1 MPKEYED
8 NRVTDAEVAK
18 RRRDLSKAPSE
29 RKVGRW
35 YALRHY
41 SQLQREQNQG
51 YHHGYLRGEG
61 SLHCTC
67 GLVIKES
74 DEFLV
79 LNYPNEELKLEPLVL
94 VSGHRNLPSC
104 EGETVALIVAFVF
117 EKALNDYLWTAFC
130 QRCGVVLRKVRDT
143 EAKAFVEAHN
153 ETCKK

>member
-1 MPKEYED
+1 M
-8 NRVTDAEVAK
+8 
-18 RRRDLSKAPSE
+18 
-29 RKVGRW
+29 
-35 YALRHY
+35 
-41 SQLQREQNQG
+41 
-51 YHHGYLRGEG
+51 
-61 SLHCTC
+61 
-67 GLVIKES
+67 IKES

-79 LNYPNEELKLEPLVL
+79 LNYPNEDLKLEPLVL

>member
-1 MPKEYED
+1 MPNEYED

-51 YHHGYLRGEG
+51 YHHGYLRGERG
-61 SLHCTC
+61 LHCTC

-79 LNYPNEELKLEPLVL
+79 LNYPNEDLKLEPLVL

-104 EGETVALIVAFVF
+104 EGETVALIVGFVF

-130 QRCGVVLRKVRDT
+130 QTCGLVLRKARDT
-143 EAKAFVEAHN
+143 EAKAFVEVHN

>member
-1 MPKEYED
+1 MPIEYED
-8 NRVTDAEVAK
+8 NRVSDREVAK
-18 RRRDLSKAPSE
+18 RKRELQAAPSE

-61 SLHCTC
+61 GLHCTC

-79 LNYPNEELKLEPLVL
+79 LNYPNEDLKLEPLVL

-104 EGETVALIVAFVF
+104 EGETVALIVGFVF

-130 QRCGVVLRKVRDT
+130 QTCGVVLRKARDT